1 MARNGRTDEDMLDY
15 ITEIRVRNNDL
26 WMSIMAI
33 ALEANPK
40 ATKAL
45 IREIAINDSEV
56 TVAMRG
62 IADGADNTD

>member
-1 MARNGRTDEDMLDY
+1 MARNGRTNKDMLES

-26 WMSIMAI
+26 WMRIMAI
-33 ALEANPK
+33 ALEADPDS
-40 ATKAL
+40 TKAL

-62 IADGADNTD
+62 IADGADT